1 MLRAVSKIYLLS
13 SVFIFTFLL
22 ISPAKAQNNQN
33 KKPEVRVS
41 PKASVSQTI
50 GFTDVT
56 ISYSRPGVKSRKIWG
71 SLVPYNKV
79 WRAGANEATKITFSK
94 DVWINGNKLPAG
106 SYAFFTIPTQNEWTL
121 IFNKVA
127 DTWGAFSYDK
137 NKDQDALKIKVKPAE
152 HNFQEWLEYNFSN
165 MDVQKAGMKNSANVN
180 LDWDKLR
187 VSFKV
192 ETDTK

>member
-1 MLRAVSKIYLLS
+1 MLRAISKTSLLFS
-13 SVFIFTFLL
+13 AFIFSILL
-22 ISPAKAQNNQN
+22 ISPVNAQNNQN
-33 KKPEVRVS
+33 KKPVVRVS

-56 ISYSRPGVKSRKIWG
+56 ISYSRPGVKGRKIWG
-71 SLVPYNKV
+71 GLVPYNKV
-79 WRAGANEATKITFSK
+79 WRTGANEATKITFSK
-94 DVWINGNKLPAG
+94 DVTINGEKLAAG
-106 SYAFFTIPTQNEWTL
+106 SYAFFAIPTQNEWTL

-137 NKDQDALKIKVKPAE
+137 NKSQDALKIKVKPVE

-165 MDVQKAGMKNSANVN
+165 MDVEKAGMQNSANVN

-192 ETDTK
+192 VADTK

>member
-1 MLRAVSKIYLLS
+1 MKLAILKLALL
-13 SVFIFTFLL
+13 FLVAIIVIIL
-22 ISPAKAQNNQN
+22 ISPVNAQN
-33 KKPEVRVS
+33 KSPKVRVS
-41 PKASVSQTI
+41 PTASVSQTI

-56 ISYSRPGVKSRKIWG
+56 INYSRPGVKGRKIWG
-71 SLVPYNKV
+71 GLVPYDKV

-94 DVWINGNKLPAG
+94 EVWINGNKLLAG

-137 NKDQDALKIKVKPAE
+137 NKAQDALKIKVKPVK
-152 HNFQEWLEYNFSN
+152 HDFQEWLEYNFSN

-180 LDWDKLR
+180 LDWEKLR

-192 ETDTK
+192 ETETK

>member
-1 MLRAVSKIYLLS
+1 MLRAISKTSLLFS
-13 SVFIFTFLL
+13 AFIFSILL
-22 ISPAKAQNNQN
+22 ISPVNAQNNQN
-33 KKPEVRVS
+33 KKPVVRVS

-56 ISYSRPGVKSRKIWG
+56 ISYSRPGVKGRKIWG
-71 SLVPYNKV
+71 GLVPYNKV
-79 WRAGANEATKITFSK
+79 WRTGANEATKITFSK
-94 DVWINGNKLPAG
+94 DVTINGEKLAAG
-106 SYAFFTIPTQNEWTL
+106 SYAFFAIPTQNEWTL

-137 NKDQDALKIKVKPAE
+137 NKSQDALKIKVKPVE

-165 MDVQKAGMKNSANVN
+165 MDVEKAGTKNSANVN

-192 ETDTK
+192 VADTK

>member
-1 MLRAVSKIYLLS
+1 MLRAISKTSLLFS
-13 SVFIFTFLL
+13 AFIFSILL
-22 ISPAKAQNNQN
+22 ISPTNAQNNQN
-33 KKPEVRVS
+33 KKPAVRVS

-56 ISYSRPGVKSRKIWG
+56 ISYSRPGVKGRKIWG
-71 SLVPYNKV
+71 GLVPYDKV

-94 DVWINGNKLPAG
+94 DVAINGKKLAAG
-106 SYAFFTIPTQNEWTL
+106 SYAFFAIPTQNEWTL

-137 NKDQDALKIKVKPAE
+137 NKDQDALKIKVKPEE
-152 HNFQEWLEYNFSN
+152 HEFQEWLEYNFSN
-165 MDVQKAGMKNSANVN
+165 MDVQKAGMNNSANVN
-180 LDWDKLR
+180 LDWEKLR

-192 ETDTK
+192 EAETK

>member
-1 MLRAVSKIYLLS
+1 MLRAISKTSLLFS
-13 SVFIFTFLL
+13 AFIFSILL
-22 ISPAKAQNNQN
+22 ISPVNAQNNQN
-33 KKPEVRVS
+33 KKPVVRVS

-56 ISYSRPGVKSRKIWG
+56 ISYSRPGVKGRKIWG
-71 SLVPYNKV
+71 GLVPYNKV
-79 WRAGANEATKITFSK
+79 WRTGANEATKITFSK
-94 DVWINGNKLPAG
+94 DVTINGEKLAAG
-106 SYAFFTIPTQNEWTL
+106 SYAFFAIPTQNEWTL

-137 NKDQDALKIKVKPAE
+137 NKSQDALKIKVKPVE

-165 MDVQKAGMKNSANVN
+165 MDVEKAGMNNSANVN

-192 ETDTK
+192 VADTK